1 VSTAGLSE
9 KSADER
15 ALVDPENAMLLHHL
29 RPLKARSKLV
39 QITRILLARHAET
52 AAPDRFHGAESD
64 IGLSEFGARQA
75 RRLAQYLSTQGAAA
89 LYSSAMRRAV
99 DTAQPIAVACRLEP
113 IPIASLHERRIG
125 PLSGLSR
132 DEGWAVYADSKTR
145 WIKGDLD
152 HTHTGGESYN
162 DVRRRIVPILEEL
175 AVRHAGETIVV
186 IAHGVVIR
194 VALTSLVAGAHPSE
208 FDRFAIDFASVNDLR
223 FDGEAWTTHALNVVI
238 AASDQ
243 RPVA

>member
-1 VSTAGLSE
+1 
-9 KSADER
+9 
-15 ALVDPENAMLLHHL
+15 
-29 RPLKARSKLV
+29 LV

-64 IGLSEFGARQA
+64 IGLSEFGAQQA
-75 RRLAQYLSTQGAAA
+75 KRLAHFLSTQGAAA
-89 LYSSAMRRAV
+89 VYSSAMRRAV
-99 DTAQPIAVACRLEP
+99 DTAQPIAIACKVEP

-132 DEGWAVYADSKTR
+132 EEGWAVYTNSKTR
-145 WIKGDLD
+145 WMDGDLD
-152 HTHTGGESYN
+152 HTHEGGESYN
-162 DVRRRIVPILEEL
+162 DVRRRVVPVLEEL
-175 AVRHAGETIVV
+175 AARHAGQTIVV

-194 VALTSLVAGAHPSE
+194 VALTSLLTGAHPSK

-223 FDGEAWTTHALNVVI
+223 FDGRTWMAHALNVVV